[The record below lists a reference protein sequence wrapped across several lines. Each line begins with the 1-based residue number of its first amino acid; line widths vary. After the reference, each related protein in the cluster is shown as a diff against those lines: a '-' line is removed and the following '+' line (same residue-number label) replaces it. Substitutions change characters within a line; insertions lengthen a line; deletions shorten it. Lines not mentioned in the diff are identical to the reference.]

1 MAVHVFAIFLQPLGR
16 RVDLEEY
23 YKAIVTPGIFIPCCS
38 PKCAHCHFFSLKG
51 HGAKDQSVTDS
62 VFFFFVEDIS
72 MSYRT
77 SVVKVPDYSSSSF
90 STEGFSVY
98 KNVQTGMCINL

>member
-1 MAVHVFAIFLQPLGR
+1 
-16 RVDLEEY
+16 
-23 YKAIVTPGIFIPCCS
+23 
-38 PKCAHCHFFSLKG
+38 
-51 HGAKDQSVTDS
+51 
-62 VFFFFVEDIS
+62 

-98 KNVQTGMCINL
+98 KNVQTGICINLSLNIWKDSEIDLRSLAIPKYQEIRQL